1 MLVKDV
7 MTKDIITIDSNHTL
21 LDAYKKYRDNKVGSL
36 IVVDSDKCIG
46 IVTERDLIEKAIDK
60 DIKTTMVKEIMS
72 TNVKTISQFDNIET
86 ASKMMHKFNIKK
98 LPVFDNDNITGIIT
112 INDIVHTKPELTK
125 KYIETWVKNRTKQ

>member
-1 MLVKDV
+1 MLVCEIMK
-7 MTKDIITIDSNHTL
+7 KRLISLNSNETV

-36 IVVDSDKCIG
+36 IVVDSDRCIG

-72 TNVKTISQFDNIET
+72 ANVKTISQFDNIET

-98 LPVFDNDNITGIIT
+98 PAVR
-112 INDIVHTKPELTK
+112 
-125 KYIETWVKNRTKQ
+125 KNRLL